1 MVINFQKFNP
11 TIIFI
16 AGSVQKILMRINSIF
31 KKTVHGL
38 LICFFVCLYWSSCS
52 NQPSNTIRIGILEG
66 PSAVSF
72 IQLIDQAPVIQG
84 KRVEIVLKSDP
95 LQIQALM
102 MQNKLDFA
110 ILPTVMAANLYNK
123 GLKYRMVA
131 CPIWGTLY
139 LLTNGTEKKISDL
152 QGKTISVFGQGA
164 TSDILVRRL
173 LDQKGLN
180 DVRIDYTYTTNQEI
194 SQALLFRK
202 ISLAVVSEPI
212 VSNLIAQDP
221 TIRIVSKIDCE
232 EYLNNSDVDI
242 FVQTSFLVNG
252 RFSNEFPDLVSK
264 VCEVYAASCNFTY
277 EQPESAAKLLVA
289 HGLYPDVEIAKRS
302 IPYCNIQYVAS
313 FALEREVNRYLTI
326 FYESNPESIG
336 GKLPGA
342 DFIYQTY

>member
-1 MVINFQKFNP
+1 MKIN
-11 TIIFI
+11 
-16 AGSVQKILMRINSIF
+16 AILQNTLQS
-31 KKTVHGL
+31 L
-38 LICFFVCLYWSSCS
+38 LICLLACFCWSSCS
-52 NQPSNTIRIGILEG
+52 NKPSDVIRIGILEG

-72 IQLIDQAPVIQG
+72 IQLIDQAPIIQG
-84 KRVEIVLKSDP
+84 KRIEIILKSEP
-95 LQIQALM
+95 MQIQALM

-139 LLTNGTEKKISDL
+139 LLTNGTEKKIDDL
-152 QGKTISVFGQGA
+152 QGKAISVFGQGA

-173 LDQKGLN
+173 LVQKGLN
-180 DVRIDYTYTTNQEI
+180 NVKIDYTYTTNQEI

-202 ISLAVVSEPI
+202 TSLAVVSEPM
-212 VSNLIAQDP
+212 VSNLMAQDP

-232 EYLNNSDVDI
+232 EYMNNSDVDI
-242 FVQTSFLVNG
+242 FVQTSFLVND
-252 RFSNEFPDLVSK
+252 RFITDYPELVSK
-264 VCEVYAASCNFTY
+264 VCEVYSASCNFTY
-277 EQPESAAKLLVA
+277 EQPENAAKLLVA
-289 HGLYPDVEIAKRS
+289 HGLYPNVDIAKRS
-302 IPYCNIQYVAS
+302 IPYCNIQYVAA

-336 GKLPGA
+336 GKLPST